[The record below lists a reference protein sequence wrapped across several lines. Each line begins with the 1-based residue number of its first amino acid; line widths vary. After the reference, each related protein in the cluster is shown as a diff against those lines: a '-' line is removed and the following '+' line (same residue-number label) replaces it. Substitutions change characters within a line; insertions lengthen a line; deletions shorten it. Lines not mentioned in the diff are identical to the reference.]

1 MKLIFNFFSLFQ
13 AGIIE
18 EMMEDTM
25 EMMEDDDEL
34 EEDVQNAVDQILN
47 EAVSGKIS
55 KPKLVP
61 EASISL
67 PEVGTG
73 TVPVEP
79 EPEEEEE
86 QEVEEDLEEMQSRLQ
101 ALRS

>member
-1 MKLIFNFFSLFQ
+1 
-13 AGIIE
+13 
-18 EMMEDTM
+18 M

-67 PEVGTG
+67 PEPGTG

-86 QEVEEDLEEMQSRLQ
+86 EVEEDLEEMQSRLQ

>member
-1 MKLIFNFFSLFQ
+1 
-13 AGIIE
+13 
-18 EMMEDTM
+18 M

-47 EAVSGKIS
+47 EAISGKIS
-55 KPKLVP
+55 KIPAVP

-67 PEVGTG
+67 PEVGTD

-79 EPEEEEE
+79 EPEEERE
-86 QEVEEDLEEMQSRLQ
+86 EVEEDLEEMQSRLQ